1 MCSGFSAKEKNG
13 DCPPEAGGVTSR
25 TTPKDPPRMLSR
37 STRLSL
43 SDASVSSDSEALTF
57 LALKVVTTLGITTL
71 EVT

>member
-1 MCSGFSAKEKNG
+1 VLE
-13 DCPPEAGGVTSR
+13 DVTSP